1 MAPRALIENQIYGIL
16 QAENTMHVGV
26 PNAWYFPVKVKRPVV
41 LSTRNPVMTSLF

>member
-1 MAPRALIENQIYGIL
+1 MATRALIGNQIFGTL

-41 LSTRNPVMTSLF
+41 PPLEIP